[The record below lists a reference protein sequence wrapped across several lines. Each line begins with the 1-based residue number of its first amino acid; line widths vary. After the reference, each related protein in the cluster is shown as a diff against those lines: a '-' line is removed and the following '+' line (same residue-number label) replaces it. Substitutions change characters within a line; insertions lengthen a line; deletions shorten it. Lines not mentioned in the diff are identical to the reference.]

1 MTMPKK
7 TKGPAFVRY
16 AVPVL
21 DRLKELGASR
31 TAGEVVDRVIER
43 CDVVQHR
50 AASSSARYH

>member
-1 MTMPKK
+1 MPKK